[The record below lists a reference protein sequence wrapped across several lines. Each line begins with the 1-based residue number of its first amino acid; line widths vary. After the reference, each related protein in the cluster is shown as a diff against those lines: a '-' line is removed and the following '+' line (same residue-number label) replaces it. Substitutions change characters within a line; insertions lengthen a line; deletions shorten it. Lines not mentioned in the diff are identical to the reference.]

1 MGNFRSKLDRFEFEY
16 LTQIYSAI
24 KRAIKKLIS
33 PLKRVLNNPLTRYS
47 AHEGSDLLSQNI
59 FSVLWKIISEQDI
72 DQLIVSGIDYYKSA
86 SGSFNK
92 IADVIFQ

>member
-59 FSVLWKIISEQDI
+59 FSVLWKIISE
-72 DQLIVSGIDYYKSA
+72 SGIDYYKSA

>member
-16 LTQIYSAI
+16 LTQIYS
-24 KRAIKKLIS
+24 AIKKLIS

-72 DQLIVSGIDYYKSA
+72 DQLIESDIDYYKSA

-92 IADVIFQ
+92 ISDVII